1 MAVKAVEVPQGDPMV
16 PGGYQF
22 WAALLIGIGVV
33 RATSQI
39 FRIPRYTVGGV
50 LLLIGIFTLTATSW
64 FAVLHKSEG
73 AQ

>member
-1 MAVKAVEVPQGDPMV
+1 MSAAKWWRL
-16 PGGYQF
+16 